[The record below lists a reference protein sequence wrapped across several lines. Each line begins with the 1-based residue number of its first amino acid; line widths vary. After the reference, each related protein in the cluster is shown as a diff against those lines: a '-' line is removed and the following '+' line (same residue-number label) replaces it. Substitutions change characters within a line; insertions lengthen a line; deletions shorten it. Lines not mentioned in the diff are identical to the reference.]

1 MTVRAKFR
9 CTAKNQTETGY
20 TLTFEPVTYGS
31 PENDSFYK
39 WTPWGKLE
47 MGTIN
52 DEAAKGFVPGQSYYL
67 DFIPVG

>member
-20 TLTFEPVTYGS
+20 TLTFEPVTSGS